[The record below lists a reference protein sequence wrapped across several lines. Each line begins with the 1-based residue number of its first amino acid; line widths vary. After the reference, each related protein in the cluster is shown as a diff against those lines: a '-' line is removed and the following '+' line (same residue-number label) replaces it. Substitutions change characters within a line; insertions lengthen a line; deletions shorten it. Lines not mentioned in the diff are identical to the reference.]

1 MSILSKVANLEGHEH
16 PIYALCIS
24 QKSHILFSGGGEGAV
39 VEWSLKNMAPI
50 KVMYKTRASIY
61 ALHCPTSLPLLI
73 SGDRLGQ
80 ISVFNFI
87 EQKLVFQKQLTT
99 QPIFGLYSI
108 EHLLYFTSED
118 GKLRV
123 FDLEKLEIVSEISIS
138 DQALRS
144 ITYDGTDTIYL
155 GSKDNRIYHYSIK
168 NERVIKS
175 DEEHTLPVFSLCY
188 DSKKN
193 RLLSGS
199 RDAQLKV
206 WSDGIAHNIPAH
218 LYAINSIVNIPDKG
232 LYVTASMD
240 KSIKAWDADTLD
252 LLAIGDSNRNEGH
265 LKSVNALAYT
275 SFENYLISAGDDRMI
290 MVWNLAKN

>member
-50 KVMYKTRASIY
+50 KIMYKTRASIY
-61 ALHCPTSLPLLI
+61 ALHCPSTLPLLI
-73 SGDRLGQ
+73 SGDRNGQ

-87 EQKLVFQKQLTT
+87 EQKLVFQKQLTS
-99 QPIFGLYSI
+99 QAIFGLCSVNQF
-108 EHLLYFTSED
+108 LYFISED
-118 GKLRV
+118 GKFRI
-123 FDLEKLEIVSEISIS
+123 FDLEKFEVIAEVNVS

-144 ITYDGTDTIYL
+144 ITHDGEDTIFI
-155 GSKDNRIYHYSIK
+155 GAKDNRIYHYSIK
-168 NERVIKS
+168 NERIIKS
-175 DEEHTLPVFSLCY
+175 DEEHTLPVFSLNY
-188 DSKKN
+188 DLEKH

-199 RDAQLKV
+199 RDAQLKI
-206 WSDGIAHNIPAH
+206 WDEGIAHNIPAH
-218 LYAINSIVNIPDKG
+218 MYAINSIATIPDQE

-240 KSIKAWDADTLD
+240 KSIKVWDANTYD
-252 LLAIGDSNRNEGH
+252 LLAIGDFNRNEGH

-275 SFENYLISAGDDRMI
+275 NFENYLISAGDDRMI
-290 MVWNLAKN
+290 MVWKIDA

>member
-39 VEWSLKNMAPI
+39 VEWSLKNLSPI
-50 KVMYKTRASIY
+50 KVMFKTRASIY

-87 EQKLVFQKQLTT
+87 EQKLVFQKQLTA
-99 QPIFGLYSI
+99 QPIFGLCTI

-118 GKLRV
+118 GKLRI

-144 ITYDGTDTIYL
+144 ITYDDNDTIYL

-168 NERVIKS
+168 NERIIKS
-175 DEEHTLPVFSLCY
+175 YEEHTLPVFSLCY
-188 DSKKN
+188 DLVKN

-206 WSDGIAHNIPAH
+206 WNEGIAHNIPAH
-218 LYAINSIVNIPDKG
+218 MYAINSIVNIPDKS
-232 LYVTASMD
+232 LYVTSSMD
-240 KSIKAWDADTLD
+240 KSIKVWDANTYD
-252 LLAIGDSNRNEGH
+252 LLAIGDSNRNDGH

-275 SFENYLISAGDDRMI
+275 SFENYLVSAGDDRMI

>member
-24 QKSHILFSGGGEGAV
+24 QKPHILFSGGGEGAV
-39 VEWSLKNMAPI
+39 VEWSLKNLSPI
-50 KVMYKTRASIY
+50 KVMFKTRASIY
-61 ALHCPTSLPLLI
+61 ALHCPASLPLLI

-87 EQKLVFQKQLTT
+87 DQKLVFQKQLTSH
-99 QPIFGLYSI
+99 PIFGLCTI

-118 GKLRV
+118 GKLRI
-123 FDLEKLEIVSEISIS
+123 FDLEKFEIISEITIS
-138 DQALRS
+138 DKALRS
-144 ITYDGTDTIYL
+144 ITYDGVDIIYL

-168 NERVIKS
+168 NERVIMS

-188 DSKKN
+188 DLVKN
-193 RLLSGS
+193 QLLSGS

-206 WSDGIAHNIPAH
+206 WNEGNVLNIPAH
-218 LYAINSIVNIPDKG
+218 MYAINSILNIPDNEQ
-232 LYVTASMD
+232 YVTASMD
-240 KSIKAWDADTLD
+240 KSIKVWNANTYD
-252 LLAIGDSNRNEGH
+252 LLAIGDSNRNDGH

-275 SFENYLISAGDDRMI
+275 SYENYLISAGDDRMI
-290 MVWNLAKN
+290 MVWSLAKN